1 MALSYASLQLTLDS
15 GLEAAQERIIYAV
28 TACMDRQGMIPCD
41 KSNAE
46 QTVAFAKAETGW
58 AVFDDVADRLDIA
71 ALDDLG
77 KGLTEG
83 LHTRAVGVMRS
94 SGGAMIRLYAE
105 GKLRDA
111 YMSPAAAF
119 AKNRGC
125 WFRCHGHALRWRAQL
140 ADGCGIK
147 ELAALFAR
155 GEKENGEIFPL
166 LCQTLNLGATVY
178 YGFSSLEDA
187 GLQGVVRL
195 YFRASNVVKQRLRD
209 KPGQLVRHV
218 GSVVGALFHR
228 PAPETKK

>member
-1 MALSYASLQLTLDS
+1 M
-15 GLEAAQERIIYAV
+15 
-28 TACMDRQGMIPCD
+28 
-41 KSNAE
+41 
-46 QTVAFAKAETGW
+46 
-58 AVFDDVADRLDIA
+58 
-71 ALDDLG
+71 
-77 KGLTEG
+77 
-83 LHTRAVGVMRS
+83 
-94 SGGAMIRLYAE
+94 
-105 GKLRDA
+105 
-111 YMSPAAAF
+111 
-119 AKNRGC
+119 
-125 WFRCHGHALRWRAQL
+125 RWRAQL

-218 GSVVGALFHR
+218 SSRCV
-228 PAPETKK
+228 